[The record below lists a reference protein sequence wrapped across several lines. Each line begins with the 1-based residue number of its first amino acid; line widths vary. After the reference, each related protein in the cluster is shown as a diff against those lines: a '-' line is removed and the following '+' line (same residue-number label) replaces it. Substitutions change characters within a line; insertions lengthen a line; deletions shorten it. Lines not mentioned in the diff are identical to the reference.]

1 MKASAAAWLCLAS
14 VCTHAAQIDVVGLFK
29 DKAVIVIDGTR
40 RVLTLAEVSPE
51 GIKLLAV
58 GADYAVLEIAGKRV
72 IHTLGQPGSVSTT
85 FSSVAV
91 REERIARDPM
101 GMYHSHGSIN
111 GTAVKFLVDTGAT
124 TIALNGSQAR
134 RLGIDF
140 KKQGRPIHINTASGN
155 TIGYL
160 ITLNRVKVG
169 SIELHNVEA
178 AVLDGSEPSEALL
191 GMSFLGRLEMLN
203 EGGLLRLRK
212 K

>member
-1 MKASAAAWLCLAS
+1 VCLCLAG
-14 VCTHAAQIDVVGLFK
+14 VCVQAAQIDVVGLFK
-29 DKAVIVIDGTR
+29 DKAVVVIDGTR

-51 GIKLLAV
+51 GVKLLAV
-58 GADYAVLEIAGKRV
+58 EPDYAVLEVAGKRA
-72 IHTLGQPGSVSTT
+72 IHKLGQSGSVSTT
-85 FSSVAV
+85 FNSTAMAEV
-91 REERIARDPM
+91 RIARDPI

-140 KKQGRPIHINTASGN
+140 KKQGKPIPINTASGN
-155 TIGYL
+155 TVGYL
-160 ITLNRVKVG
+160 INLDRVKVG
-169 SIELHNVEA
+169 GIELFNVEA
-178 AVLDGSEPSEALL
+178 AVLDGSEPHEALL
-191 GMSFLGRLEMLN
+191 GMSFLGRLEMQN